1 MYLRPKYVRGQYTT
15 PYSFDRTQTP
25 TADTYSWRA
34 ASRARAAEGLGRAS
48 PFKRRQRSRTHRRA
62 RACCRLLS
70 SSFAT
75 MRMPYQCVRTC
86 PGARGWGEAW
96 AVGAVPSSCTEM
108 APHVVVV
115 CSTCM
120 RWCAARAWQ
129 PWPAAGDG
137 WNVSIMVAEELPHLI
152 QPVAEA
158 LTADTSLVSKRTRQ
172 CVCAMSGSKS
182 RWYLVHS
189 SGEHTVAQGR

>member
-1 MYLRPKYVRGQYTT
+1 MRVVSKSPTHVTDACTSGPSMYEVNTLLRTRLTGLKRPRA
-15 PYSFDRTQTP
+15 

-48 PFKRRQRSRTHRRA
+48 PFKRHQRSRTHRRA

-115 CSTCM
+115 CSTCL
-120 RWCAARAWQ
+120 AAMARGRRRLECVNHGGGGAAA
-129 PWPAAGDG
+129 PYPAGG
-137 WNVSIMVAEELPHLI
+137 
-152 QPVAEA
+152 
-158 LTADTSLVSKRTRQ
+158 
-172 CVCAMSGSKS
+172 
-182 RWYLVHS
+182 
-189 SGEHTVAQGR
+189 